1 MKKFFNYIVTS
12 FKIKSVHPE
21 ESNSGWEIRWTVL
34 NIAFMKKAKNK
45 KEENEN
51 KRPDTR
57 DNA

>member
-21 ESNSGWEIRWTVL
+21 ESNTGWEIRWTVL
-34 NIAFMKKAKNK
+34 NIAFMKKLN

-51 KRPDTR
+51 KRPDTT